1 MFNTIK
7 AKLVLFSLVCIVLI
21 MVSVSFSYVI
31 AVATV
36 KDIMRTDVSSVA
48 DAMEKNIN
56 YIASIR
62 PDAYKEADFKK
73 MIYSVKVGKSGYLFM
88 VDSQGVLTVHSVEEG
103 RNMAGDNHVDHIR
116 NDKKGG
122 IYEYTALTTN
132 QAKIVAYRYIKAWD
146 MWIVPGVNK
155 ADYFNQ
161 LQVWFLKWNVVFGF
175 IIIATLLIVSTWISR
190 SITNPLQG
198 MLRIFR
204 DMDSGNSAAK
214 SGTVD
219 SKETR
224 QLICQLLENLL
235 SRKR

>member
-7 AKLVLFSLVCIVLI
+7 AKLVLFSLVCIALI
-21 MVSVSFSYVI
+21 VISVSFSYII

-36 KDIMRTDVSSVA
+36 KDIIKTDVTSVA
-48 DAMEKNIN
+48 DSLDKNIN

-62 PDAYKEADFKK
+62 PDAYKEAEFKS
-73 MIYSVKVGKSGYLFM
+73 MINSIKIGKSGYPFM
-88 VDSQGVLTVHSVEEG
+88 MDSQGTLTVHRSDEG
-103 RNMAGDNHVDHIR
+103 KSLAGLPHIDYIR
-116 NDKKGG
+116 EHKDGG
-122 IYEYTALTTN
+122 VYEYISKTTG
-132 QAKIVAYRYIKAWD
+132 QEKIVAFRYIKTWD

-155 ADYFNQ
+155 ADYFDK
-161 LQVWFLKWNVVFGF
+161 LKLLFLKWNLIFGF
-175 IIIATLLIVSTWISR
+175 VIIISLVIVSTWISR

-198 MLRIFR
+198 MLRIFKN
-204 DMDSGNSAAK
+204 MDSGNTAAN
-214 SGTVD
+214 SGAVD